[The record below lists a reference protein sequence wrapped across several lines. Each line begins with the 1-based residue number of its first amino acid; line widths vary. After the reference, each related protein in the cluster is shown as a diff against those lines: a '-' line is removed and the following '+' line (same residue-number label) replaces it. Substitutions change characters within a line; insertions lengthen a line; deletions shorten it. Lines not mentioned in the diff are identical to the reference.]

1 MIKTLA
7 KKPQLYNVVKNHIWS
22 MEEDFHL
29 LFVQANISPF
39 YTIGTIY
46 FKTGLLLCENKTE
59 DPSVQDIQKGY
70 VII

>member
-1 MIKTLA
+1 
-7 KKPQLYNVVKNHIWS
+7 

-29 LFVQANISPF
+29 LFVQANISSF

-70 VII
+70 VIIQGYTLKSLREP